1 MFHAVSMYHAVIVR
15 WFTNSIAWPHNY
27 THVCGGVIKYHRLY
41 CYDKCISIKGYDD
54 GFIKAMNLV

>member
-1 MFHAVSMYHAVIVR
+1 MQSLSDGSQTVLLGHTI
-15 WFTNSIAWPHNY
+15 
-27 THVCGGVIKYHRLY
+27 THMSVGGVIKYHRLY